1 MKEAAMSEE
10 DGRTVKRECAEKLR
24 AAGFAILAAEM
35 EFGSLAGLAQDEPF
49 FLLCGR
55 DRLAPTA
62 IKAWIEAARISNV
75 PDHKLES
82 AHAAIE
88 AIQAWPGDRHYPD

>member
-1 MKEAAMSEE
+1 MSQTE
-10 DGRTVKRECAEKLR
+10 GREVKGQCVRLLRE
-24 AAGFAILAAEM
+24 AGFALLANEL
-35 EFGSLAGLAQDEPF
+35 EFGSLAGLSKDEPF

-62 IKAWIEAARISNV
+62 IKAWIEAARMSNV

-82 AHAAIE
+82 AHATIE
-88 AIQAWPGDRHYPD
+88 AIVGWPGDRHYPD

>member
-1 MKEAAMSEE
+1 MSD
-10 DGRTVKRECAEKLR
+10 DGRDAKVQAAKLMR
-24 AAGFAILAAEM
+24 DAGFKYLAAEL
-35 EFGSLAGLAQDEPF
+35 EHGSLSALAKDEPF

-55 DRLAPTA
+55 DRLAATA

-82 AHAAIE
+82 AHETIE
-88 AIQAWPGDRHYPD
+88 AIEGWPGDRHYPD

>member
-1 MKEAAMSEE
+1 MVGEVEGREA
-10 DGRTVKRECAEKLR
+10 KLQAAKLLR
-24 AAGFAILAAEM
+24 DAGFTYLASEL
-35 EFGSLAGLAQDEPF
+35 EHGSLSALAKDEPF

-82 AHAAIE
+82 AHETIE
-88 AIQAWPGDRHYPD
+88 AIEGWPGDRHYPD

>member
-1 MKEAAMSEE
+1 MSD
-10 DGRTVKRECAEKLR
+10 DGQAVKRECAKLLR
-24 AAGFAILAAEM
+24 DAGFTRLAAEL
-35 EFGSLAGLAQDEPF
+35 EFGSLSAVTHNEPIF
-49 FLLCGR
+49 VLCGR

-82 AHAAIE
+82 AHEAIE
-88 AIQAWPGDRHYPD
+88 AMEGWPGDRHYPD

>member
-1 MKEAAMSEE
+1 MAED
-10 DGRTVKRECAEKLR
+10 DGRAVKTECAKALR
-24 AAGFAILAAEM
+24 EAGFTYLAAEL
-35 EFGSLAGLAQDEPF
+35 EHGSLSALAKDEPF

-82 AHAAIE
+82 AHEIIE
-88 AIQAWPGDRHYPD
+88 AIEGWPGDRHYPD

>member
-1 MKEAAMSEE
+1 MADE
-10 DGRTVKRECAEKLR
+10 GRDVKVQCAKALR
-24 AAGFAILAAEM
+24 DAGFKYLAAEL
-35 EFGSLAGLAQDEPF
+35 EHGSLSALAKDEPF

-82 AHAAIE
+82 AHETIE
-88 AIQAWPGDRHYPD
+88 AIESWPGDRHYPD

>member
-1 MKEAAMSEE
+1 MVGEVEGRDAKLQAAQIL
-10 DGRTVKRECAEKLR
+10 RE
-24 AAGFAILAAEM
+24 AGFKYLAAEL
-35 EFGSLAGLAQDEPF
+35 EHGSLFGLSKDEPF

-62 IKAWIEAARISNV
+62 IKSWIEAARISNV

-82 AHAAIE
+82 AHETIE
-88 AIQAWPGDRHYPD
+88 AIEGWPGDRHYPD

>member
-1 MKEAAMSEE
+1 MSD
-10 DGRTVKRECAEKLR
+10 DGREAKR
-24 AAGFAILAAEM
+24 AAATLLRGAGFTYLAAEL
-35 EFGSLAGLAQDEPF
+35 EHGSLAGLARDEPF

-82 AHAAIE
+82 AHETIE
-88 AIQAWPGDRHYPD
+88 AIEGWPGDRHYPD

>member
-1 MKEAAMSEE
+1 MAED
-10 DGRTVKRECAEKLR
+10 DGRAVKRECAAKLR
-24 AAGFAILAAEM
+24 EAGFKYLAAEL
-35 EFGSLAGLAQDEPF
+35 EHGSLSALAKDEPF

-82 AHAAIE
+82 AHETIE
-88 AIQAWPGDRHYPD
+88 AIEGWPGDRHYPD

>member
-1 MKEAAMSEE
+1 MSDEGRDAKLQAA
-10 DGRTVKRECAEKLR
+10 KLLR
-24 AAGFAILAAEM
+24 DAGFKYLAANLEH
-35 EFGSLAGLAQDEPF
+35 GSLGALAKDEPF

-82 AHAAIE
+82 AHETIE
-88 AIQAWPGDRHYPD
+88 AIEGWPGDRHYPD

>member
-1 MKEAAMSEE
+1 MSLGIE
-10 DGRTVKRECAEKLR
+10 GREEKLQCAR
-24 AAGFAILAAEM
+24 ILREAGFKYLAAEL
-35 EFGSLAGLAQDEPF
+35 EHGSLSGLSKDEPF

-55 DRLAPTA
+55 DRLASTA

-82 AHAAIE
+82 AHATIE
-88 AIQAWPGDRHYPD
+88 AIEGWTGDRHYPD

>member
-1 MKEAAMSEE
+1 MVGEVEGREAKQQAA
-10 DGRTVKRECAEKLR
+10 KILR
-24 AAGFAILAAEM
+24 DAGFKYLAAEL
-35 EFGSLAGLAQDEPF
+35 EHGSLYGLSKDEPF

-62 IKAWIEAARISNV
+62 IKTWIEAARISNV

-82 AHAAIE
+82 AHETIE
-88 AIQAWPGDRHYPD
+88 AIEGWPGDRHYPD

>member
-1 MKEAAMSEE
+1 MSVEEGREAKLQAA
-10 DGRTVKRECAEKLR
+10 KILRE
-24 AAGFAILAAEM
+24 AGFTYLAANLEH
-35 EFGSLAGLAQDEPF
+35 GSLSALAQDEPF

-75 PDHKLES
+75 PDYKLES
-82 AHAAIE
+82 AHETIE
-88 AIQAWPGDRHYPD
+88 AIEGWPGDRHYPD

>member
-1 MKEAAMSEE
+1 MVGEVEGRDAKLQAA
-10 DGRTVKRECAEKLR
+10 KILR
-24 AAGFAILAAEM
+24 DAGFKYLAAEL
-35 EFGSLAGLAQDEPF
+35 EHGSLYGLSQNEPF

-82 AHAAIE
+82 AHETIE
-88 AIQAWPGDRHYPD
+88 AIEGWPGDRHYPD

>member
-1 MKEAAMSEE
+1 MSQNSEE
-10 DGRTVKRECAEKLR
+10 GREVKDQCVRLLRE
-24 AAGFAILAAEM
+24 AGFVTLANEM
-35 EFGSLAGLAQDEPF
+35 EFGSLASLGKTEPLF
-49 FLLCGR
+49 VLCAR

-82 AHAAIE
+82 AHATIE
-88 AIQAWPGDRHYPD
+88 AIVGWPGDRHYPD

>member
-1 MKEAAMSEE
+1 MSAE
-10 DGRTVKRECAEKLR
+10 DGREAKLQAAKLLR
-24 AAGFAILAAEM
+24 DAGFAYLAANLEH
-35 EFGSLAGLAQDEPF
+35 GSLSAVAKDEPF

-82 AHAAIE
+82 AHETIE
-88 AIQAWPGDRHYPD
+88 AIEGWPGDRHYPD

>member
-1 MKEAAMSEE
+1 MSNAGE
-10 DGRTVKRECAEKLR
+10 DVKRECARLLR
-24 AAGFAILAAEM
+24 EAGFVRLAGEL
-35 EFGSLAGLAQDEPF
+35 EFGSLSAVAPDEPVF
-49 FLLCGR
+49 VLCGR

-82 AHAAIE
+82 AHEAIE
-88 AIQAWPGDRHYPD
+88 AMEGWPGDRHYPD

>member
-1 MKEAAMSEE
+1 MVGEVEGREA
-10 DGRTVKRECAEKLR
+10 KLQAAKILR
-24 AAGFAILAAEM
+24 DAGFKYLAAEL
-35 EFGSLAGLAQDEPF
+35 EHGSLYGLSKDEPF

-62 IKAWIEAARISNV
+62 IKSWIEAARISNV

-82 AHAAIE
+82 AYETIE
-88 AIQAWPGDRHYPD
+88 AIEGWPGDRHYPD

>member
-1 MKEAAMSEE
+1 MSDEGRDAKLQAAKLM
-10 DGRTVKRECAEKLR
+10 RE
-24 AAGFAILAAEM
+24 AGFQYLAAEL
-35 EFGSLAGLAQDEPF
+35 EHGSLSALAKDEPF

-82 AHAAIE
+82 AHETIE
-88 AIQAWPGDRHYPD
+88 AIEGWPGDRHYPD

>member
-1 MKEAAMSEE
+1 MVGEVDGHEAKAKAARM
-10 DGRTVKRECAEKLR
+10 LR
-24 AAGFAILAAEM
+24 DAGFKYLAAEL
-35 EFGSLAGLAQDEPF
+35 EHGSLYGLSRDEPF

-82 AHAAIE
+82 AHETIE
-88 AIQAWPGDRHYPD
+88 AIEGWPGDRHYPD

>member
-1 MKEAAMSEE
+1 MSAE
-10 DGRTVKRECAEKLR
+10 DGREAKLR
-24 AAGFAILAAEM
+24 AAKILRDAGFKYLAANLEH
-35 EFGSLAGLAQDEPF
+35 GSLAAVAPDEPF

-82 AHAAIE
+82 AHETIE
-88 AIQAWPGDRHYPD
+88 AIEGWPGDRHYPD

>member
-1 MKEAAMSEE
+1 MAEEAGRAAKLEAA
-10 DGRTVKRECAEKLR
+10 RVLRE
-24 AAGFAILAAEM
+24 AGFKYLAAQLEH
-35 EFGSLAGLAQDEPF
+35 GSLAAVAPDEPF

-62 IKAWIEAARISNV
+62 IKAWIEAARMSNV

-82 AHAAIE
+82 AHETIE
-88 AIQAWPGDRHYPD
+88 AIEGWPGDRHYPD

>member
-1 MKEAAMSEE
+1 MSIGEAP
-10 DGRTVKRECAEKLR
+10 GREVKLQCAKLLREK
-24 AAGFAILAAEM
+24 GFEYLAAEL
-35 EFGSLAGLAQDEPF
+35 EHGSLSGLAEDEPF

-75 PDHKLES
+75 PDYKLES
-82 AHAAIE
+82 AHATIE
-88 AIQAWPGDRHYPD
+88 AIEAWPGDRHYPD

>member
-1 MKEAAMSEE
+1 MASDS
-10 DGRTVKRECAEKLR
+10 DGREVKLECAKKLR
-24 AAGFAILAAEM
+24 EAGFTYLAAEL
-35 EFGSLAGLAQDEPF
+35 EHGSLSALAKDEPF

-82 AHAAIE
+82 AHETIE
-88 AIQAWPGDRHYPD
+88 AIEGWPGDRHYPD